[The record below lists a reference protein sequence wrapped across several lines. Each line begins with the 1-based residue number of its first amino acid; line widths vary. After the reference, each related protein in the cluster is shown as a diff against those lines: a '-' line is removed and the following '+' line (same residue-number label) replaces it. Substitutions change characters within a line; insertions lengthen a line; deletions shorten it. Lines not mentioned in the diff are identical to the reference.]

1 MKIVKLGKHFGVQ
14 SKYSDSLPAF
24 VDCQKDSESTGENGT
39 QVKPVLLAVE
49 IFAVYVIKGCDMLMA
64 FFSSK
69 SFLIS
74 SKEPSLHWKNS
85 YNDYMPD
92 CY

>member
-39 QVKPVLLAVE
+39 QVKLVLLAVE
-49 IFAVYVIKGCDMLMA
+49 IFAVYAWGAKGTIALHMRH
-64 FFSSK
+64 SST
-69 SFLIS
+69 FLRNFNFREDS
-74 SKEPSLHWKNS
+74 NWGSHTF
-85 YNDYMPD
+85 
-92 CY
+92 

>member
-49 IFAVYVIKGCDMLMA
+49 IFAVC
-64 FFSSK
+64 
-69 SFLIS
+69 
-74 SKEPSLHWKNS
+74 
-85 YNDYMPD
+85 
-92 CY
+92 

>member
-24 VDCQKDSESTGENGT
+24 VDCQKDSESTGENGM

-49 IFAVYVIKGCDMLMA
+49 IFSVFAMNEGVD
-64 FFSSK
+64 
-69 SFLIS
+69 
-74 SKEPSLHWKNS
+74 
-85 YNDYMPD
+85 
-92 CY
+92 

>member
-24 VDCQKDSESTGENGT
+24 VDCQKDSECTGENGT

-49 IFAVYVIKGCDMLMA
+49 IFIVW
-64 FFSSK
+64 
-69 SFLIS
+69 FLIILKC
-74 SKEPSLHWKNS
+74 SKGKEWVKKAKVR
-85 YNDYMPD
+85 
-92 CY
+92 

>member
-1 MKIVKLGKHFGVQ
+1 MSKQQVKVVKLGKHFGVQ

-49 IFAVYVIKGCDMLMA
+49 IFAVYFTKLHIFLKQA
-64 FFSSK
+64 NESFFE
-69 SFLIS
+69 IITGI
-74 SKEPSLHWKNS
+74 
-85 YNDYMPD
+85 
-92 CY
+92 